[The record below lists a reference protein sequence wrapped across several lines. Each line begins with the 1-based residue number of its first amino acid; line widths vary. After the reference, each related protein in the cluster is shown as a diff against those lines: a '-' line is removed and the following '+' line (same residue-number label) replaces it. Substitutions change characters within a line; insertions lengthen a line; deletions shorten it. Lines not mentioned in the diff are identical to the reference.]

1 MLKTGEGI
9 SFAVN
14 KDDFEKKS
22 WPNDGMRRS
31 FSIYYHL
38 VISFIE
44 IGDITNHLF
53 EQVISPRSEEYGGF
67 GKTETV
73 SDYKNSFTMS
83 NVYDGVLS
91 LFIMTSV
98 TFSLYTHCSSIFV
111 WYTEDLYSITI
122 LCRDHGGCFKENLN
136 APPAG
141 IGLSAL
147 KSRQRQ
153 ETCEHSH
160 MHPQA
165 TAPYSQFGSIYTKS
179 SYIYIWQQTISRITI
194 LQKRFIDCT
203 LKENKSNKLLNKLI
217 LHF

>member
-1 MLKTGEGI
+1 MLKTGKGI

-98 TFSLYTHCSSIFV
+98 PFSLYTHCSSIFV

-160 MHPQA
+160 MHP
-165 TAPYSQFGSIYTKS
+165 
-179 SYIYIWQQTISRITI
+179 
-194 LQKRFIDCT
+194 
-203 LKENKSNKLLNKLI
+203 
-217 LHF
+217 

>member
-1 MLKTGEGI
+1 MNRWYNLDLKSMVGL
-9 SFAVN
+9 A
-14 KDDFEKKS
+14 
-22 WPNDGMRRS
+22 RRKPS
-31 FSIYYHL
+31 PTTKIASQCQMYMMGYYH
-38 VISFIE
+38 
-44 IGDITNHLF
+44 
-53 EQVISPRSEEYGGF
+53 Y
-67 GKTETV
+67 
-73 SDYKNSFTMS
+73 
-83 NVYDGVLS
+83 LS
-91 LFIMTSV
+91 WLLSRF
-98 TFSLYTHCSSIFV
+98 LYIHTAPLFV

-160 MHPQA
+160 MHPQT

-179 SYIYIWQQTISRITI
+179 SYIYIWQQTISRIII

>member
-1 MLKTGEGI
+1 MEIWFTIFKNGERTTKDKVQSSIRNSNWSLKESLTPPPLYLLTILYSANKFKYMLKTGKGI

-14 KDDFEKKS
+14 KDDIEKKS

-73 SDYKNSFTMS
+73 SDYKNCFTMS

-98 TFSLYTHCSSIFV
+98 TFSLYTHCSSIFE
-111 WYTEDLYSITI
+111 WCAEDLYSVTI
-122 LCRDHGGCFKENLN
+122 LCRDRTRRMF
-136 APPAG
+136 
-141 IGLSAL
+141 
-147 KSRQRQ
+147 
-153 ETCEHSH
+153 
-160 MHPQA
+160 
-165 TAPYSQFGSIYTKS
+165 
-179 SYIYIWQQTISRITI
+179 
-194 LQKRFIDCT
+194 
-203 LKENKSNKLLNKLI
+203 
-217 LHF
+217 